1 MKFVS
6 KHPQYVLTIIDATE
20 KAVVLTGGQT
30 RYERDNPGFSANF
43 TVRTLSE
50 AEIKAAS
57 DQFYMGIGPDAFGSV
72 PGRDAGNINI
82 QDAAE
87 EGYSSTAHE
96 GFDVYQRLSTFDTSD
111 PTQCPPQLRDEVEA
125 FMVDHY
131 EVGLAFCRVDDYNL
145 TPPWPTYPT
154 GDNPN
159 VEGVV
164 QFAKLG
170 GFVNAAIVY
179 ERATRNHPNLVA
191 LLEEAQEEE
200 RVAAQQEA
208 GLTAVV

>member
-6 KHPQYVLTIIDATE
+6 RHPQGVVTIIDATE
-20 KAVVLTGGQT
+20 KAEVLQGGQT
-30 RYERDNPGFSANF
+30 RYVPDQREFAAQF
-43 TVRTLSE
+43 VVRTLSE
-50 AEIKAAS
+50 AEIKAAQ
-57 DQFYMGIGPDAFGSV
+57 DQFYMGLGPDAFGSV

-87 EGYSSTAHE
+87 EGYASTAHE
-96 GFDVYQRLSTFDTSD
+96 GFDIYQRLSTFDTED
-111 PTQCPPQLRDEVEA
+111 PTQCPPQYREA
-125 FMVDHY
+125 AEEILSNHY
-131 EVGLAFCRVDDYNL
+131 ANGFDWCRVDNYNL
-145 TPPWPTYPT
+145 SPPWPTYPT

-179 ERATRNHPNLVA
+179 ERATRNHPNLIA

-200 RVAAQQEA
+200 RVAQAQEA
-208 GLTAVV
+208 GLTATV